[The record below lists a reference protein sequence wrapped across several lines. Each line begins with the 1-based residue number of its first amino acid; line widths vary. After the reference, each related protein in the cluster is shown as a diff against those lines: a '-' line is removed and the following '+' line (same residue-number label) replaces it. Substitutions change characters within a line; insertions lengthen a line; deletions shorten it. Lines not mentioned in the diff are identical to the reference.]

1 MTLEGADGAPER
13 LDELKTMHE
22 DGHEHRSLQL
32 DRQQHGCSP
41 NLMPLTV
48 TACPRARSD
57 LTCLSGSM
65 AALRAPCAL
74 PCVAMLVGSCGRA
87 GTRGSRLQGSGMYR
101 VSKSDESLAGQACN
115 TPTGYGVDAEGMTR
129 FLVDHFLLA
138 PSRPTRVRRMHRVA
152 LFSAHIMT
160 CSDF

>member
-1 MTLEGADGAPER
+1 MLKLSRLQAVLERRYTQVLRAKRLRRGVRRGMTLEGAVGAPER
-13 LDELKTMHE
+13 LDELKTMYE
-22 DGHEHRSLQL
+22 DAYEHRSLQL
-32 DRQQHGCSP
+32 DRQQHGCSLI
-41 NLMPLTV
+41 LMPLTV

-101 VSKSDESLAGQACN
+101 VSKSDESWC
-115 TPTGYGVDAEGMTR
+115 T
-129 FLVDHFLLA
+129 
-138 PSRPTRVRRMHRVA
+138 
-152 LFSAHIMT
+152 
-160 CSDF
+160 

>member
-1 MTLEGADGAPER
+1 MAQVALNMDFVRSGLSVTVPGRRATR
-13 LDELKTMHE
+13 QLKTMCE
-22 DGHEHRSLQL
+22 DGHGHRSLQL

-74 PCVAMLVGSCGRA
+74 PCVAMLVGSCGCA

-101 VSKSDESLAGQACN
+101 VSKSGESCLSQA
-115 TPTGYGVDAEGMTR
+115 
-129 FLVDHFLLA
+129 
-138 PSRPTRVRRMHRVA
+138 
-152 LFSAHIMT
+152 
-160 CSDF
+160 

>member
-1 MTLEGADGAPER
+1 MTWEGAVGAPER
-13 LDELKTMHE
+13 LDELKTMCE

-57 LTCLSGSM
+57 LTCLSGST

-115 TPTGYGVDAEGMTR
+115 TPAVGRCPLLFFFANEPWGEAAKP
-129 FLVDHFLLA
+129 LLA
-138 PSRPTRVRRMHRVA
+138 LISH
-152 LFSAHIMT
+152 SAR
-160 CSDF
+160 

>member
-1 MTLEGADGAPER
+1 MTWEGAVGAPER
-13 LDELKTMHE
+13 LDELKTMYE

-32 DRQQHGCSP
+32 DRQQHGCSLI
-41 NLMPLTV
+41 LMPLTV

-115 TPTGYGVDAEGMTR
+115 TPCSHCGPGAGQVVFSLA
-129 FLVDHFLLA
+129 HFLF
-138 PSRPTRVRRMHRVA
+138 P
-152 LFSAHIMT
+152 
-160 CSDF
+160 D